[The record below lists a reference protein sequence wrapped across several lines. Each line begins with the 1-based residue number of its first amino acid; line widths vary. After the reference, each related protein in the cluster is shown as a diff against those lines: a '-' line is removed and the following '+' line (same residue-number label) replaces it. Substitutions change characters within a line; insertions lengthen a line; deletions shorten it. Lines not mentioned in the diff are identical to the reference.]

1 MNYTKKQLGQYI
13 DVLSG
18 FAFKSKD
25 FTNVGIPVIKIKN
38 INPPYVSL
46 EDISCVPI
54 SVAYQN
60 PKYILKRGDVLIA
73 MTGSHI
79 NQIASVVGRVGRVRY
94 DNLTVLNQRVGKI
107 INKNDEYSNLDY
119 IYYFLSQYDV
129 KVELAQKAGGAANQA
144 NISPSDIKNLYF
156 PCPPIEIQ
164 NKIAT
169 ILSRYDSLIENY
181 QKQIK
186 LLEESAQRLYKEWF
200 INLRFPGHENTK
212 IVDGVPEGWEKKK
225 LGDVSKTTSGGTPS
239 RTNNSF
245 YSGSIMWAKTK
256 ELCDGFIFNT
266 EEKITEEAIKKSSAK
281 IVPAGS
287 ILMAMYGATIGKL
300 GIATKD
306 LTCNQACCVFLI
318 SEDNP
323 LRWYIFN
330 WLLQNR
336 NFLISQGKGAAQ
348 PNLSQDMIKG
358 FELIIPDDKSLR
370 GYHLLINPIY
380 LNIKSLQSQIC
391 QLTEARNRLLPK
403 LMNGEIEV

>member
-1 MNYTKKQLGQYI
+1 MKEWKLKECC
-13 DVLSG
+13 LSISDG
-18 FAFKSKD
+18 DHLPPSKS
-25 FTNVGIPVIKIKN
+25 NAGIPFITISNIDSTNHLDFKN
-38 INPPYVSL
+38 TL
-46 EDISCVPI
+46 FVPI
-54 SVAYQN
+54 EYYDKLDSIRKAQ
-60 PKYILKRGDVLIA
+60 IGDI
-73 MTGSHI
+73 I
-79 NQIASVVGRVGRVRY
+79 YSVVGYFGKPVLIKDNKKFAFQRHIAILRPNSSIVDSRY
-94 DNLTVLNQRVGKI
+94 LYYVMLTREFYMQADSVAI
-107 INKNDEYSNLDY
+107 
-119 IYYFLSQYDV
+119 
-129 KVELAQKAGGAANQA
+129 GAAQRT
-144 NISPSDIKNLYF
+144 ISLTSLRNMKVKLPSLDF
-156 PCPPIEIQ
+156 Q
-164 NKIAT
+164 QRIAT

-181 QKQIK
+181 QMQIK

-200 INLRFPGHENTK
+200 IDLRFPGHENTK

-245 YSGSIMWAKTK
+245 YSGSIMWVKTK

-370 GYHLLINPIY
+370 GYNLLINPIY
-380 LNIKSLQSQIC
+380 LNIKSLQFQIRH
-391 QLTEARNRLLPK
+391 LTEARDRLLPK
-403 LMNGEIEV
+403 LMSGEIEV

>member
-1 MNYTKKQLGQYI
+1 MSEWKKCAIGELVTLRQGFAINAKSKHYISKEQTSLPLLRIADMKSGSREIFVKEDIPQNFIATPQDLVYTRTGNVGLVFRNNYGIVHNNCFTVTPN
-13 DVLSG
+13 DESVLSR
-18 FAFKSKD
+18 D
-25 FTNVGIPVIKIKN
+25 FLYFLLQSQYFFEKAN
-38 INPPYVSL
+38 SL
-46 EDISCVPI
+46 ARGAAQPDLPHSLFNSIEISYPRLDT
-54 SVAYQN
+54 QN
-60 PKYILKRGDVLIA
+60 
-73 MTGSHI
+73 S
-79 NQIASVVGRVGRVRY
+79 IAS
-94 DNLTVLNQRVGKI
+94 
-107 INKNDEYSNLDY
+107 
-119 IYYFLSQYDV
+119 
-129 KVELAQKAGGAANQA
+129 
-144 NISPSDIKNLYF
+144 
-156 PCPPIEIQ
+156 
-164 NKIAT
+164 

-186 LLEESAQRLYKEWF
+186 LLEEAAQRLYKEWF
-200 INLRFPGHENTK
+200 IDLRFPGHENTK

-380 LNIKSLQSQIC
+380 LNIKSLQFQIC
-391 QLTEARNRLLPK
+391 QLTEARDRLLPK

>member
-1 MNYTKKQLGQYI
+1 MKEWKLKECC
-13 DVLSG
+13 LSISDG
-18 FAFKSKD
+18 DHLPPPKS
-25 FTNVGIPVIKIKN
+25 NAGIPFITISNIDSTNHLDFKN
-38 INPPYVSL
+38 TL
-46 EDISCVPI
+46 FVPI
-54 SVAYQN
+54 EYYDKLDSIRKAQ
-60 PKYILKRGDVLIA
+60 IGDI
-73 MTGSHI
+73 I
-79 NQIASVVGRVGRVRY
+79 YSVVGSFGKPVLIKDNKKFAFQRHIAILRPNSSIVDSRY
-94 DNLTVLNQRVGKI
+94 LYYVMLTREFYMQADSVAI
-107 INKNDEYSNLDY
+107 
-119 IYYFLSQYDV
+119 
-129 KVELAQKAGGAANQA
+129 GAAQRT
-144 NISPSDIKNLYF
+144 ISLTSLRNMKVKLPSLDF
-156 PCPPIEIQ
+156 Q
-164 NKIAT
+164 QRIAT

-181 QKQIK
+181 QMQIK

-200 INLRFPGHENTK
+200 IDLRFPGHENTK

-225 LGDVSKTTSGGTPS
+225 IGDISKTTSGGTPS

-245 YSGSIMWAKTK
+245 YSGSIMWVKTK
-256 ELCDGFIFNT
+256 ELCDGFILGT

-403 LMNGEIEV
+403 LMNGEIDV

>member
-1 MNYTKKQLGQYI
+1 MRKKVCIGDLGTIITGNTPPRNRPELY
-13 DVLSG
+13 G
-18 FAFKSKD
+18 NHTPF
-25 FTNVGIPVIKIKN
+25 IKAT
-38 INPPYVSL
+38 
-46 EDISCVPI
+46 DISE
-54 SVAYQN
+54 SEKYTYN
-60 PKYILKRGDVLIA
+60 PEECYSEEGYNKYIKSLIPKGSTCVVTIGSIGKK
-73 MTGSHI
+73 MTMAHCDLFI
-79 NQIASVVGRVGRVRY
+79 NQAMNAIIPNACFDSEYVYYAVKNVLGNIKTLDSGTASGRENVSKSAFSKMEIWVEEE
-94 DNLTVLNQRVGKI
+94 LPIQQR
-107 INKNDEYSNLDY
+107 
-119 IYYFLSQYDV
+119 
-129 KVELAQKAGGAANQA
+129 
-144 NISPSDIKNLYF
+144 
-156 PCPPIEIQ
+156 
-164 NKIAT
+164 IAT
-169 ILSRYDSLIENY
+169 IFSRYDSLIENY

-200 INLRFPGHENTK
+200 IDHRFPGHENTK

-245 YSGSIMWAKTK
+245 YSGSIMWVKTK

-380 LNIKSLQSQIC
+380 LNIKSLQFQIRH
-391 QLTEARNRLLPK
+391 LTEARDRLLPK
-403 LMNGEIEV
+403 LMSGEIEV

>member
-1 MNYTKKQLGQYI
+1 MSEWKLK
-13 DVLSG
+13 DCCLSISDG
-18 FAFKSKD
+18 DHLPPPK
-25 FTNVGIPVIKIKN
+25 TNIGIPFITISNIDLTNHIDFKN
-38 INPPYVSL
+38 TL
-46 EDISCVPI
+46 FVPI
-54 SVAYQN
+54 EYYDKLDSIRKAQ
-60 PKYILKRGDVLIA
+60 KGDI
-73 MTGSHI
+73 I
-79 NQIASVVGRVGRVRY
+79 YSVVGSFGKPVLIKDNKKFAFQRHIAILRPNSDIVDSRY
-94 DNLTVLNQRVGKI
+94 LYYVMLTRGFYMQADSVAI
-107 INKNDEYSNLDY
+107 
-119 IYYFLSQYDV
+119 
-129 KVELAQKAGGAANQA
+129 GAAQRT
-144 NISPSDIKNLYF
+144 ISLTSLRNMKVKL
-156 PCPPIEIQ
+156 PPLDVQ
-164 NKIAT
+164 QRIAT

-200 INLRFPGHENTK
+200 IDLRFPGHENTK

-225 LGDVSKTTSGGTPS
+225 LGDVFKTTSGGTPS

-245 YSGSIMWAKTK
+245 YSGSIMWVKTK

-300 GIATKD
+300 GVATKD

-323 LRWYIFN
+323 LRWYIFS

-358 FELIIPDDKSLR
+358 FELIVPNDKSLR

-380 LNIKSLQSQIC
+380 LNIKSLQCQIRH
-391 QLTEARNRLLPK
+391 LTEARDRLLPK
-403 LMNGEIEV
+403 LMSGEIEV

>member
-1 MNYTKKQLGQYI
+1 MKEWKLKECC
-13 DVLSG
+13 LSISDG
-18 FAFKSKD
+18 DHLPPPKS
-25 FTNVGIPVIKIKN
+25 NAGIPFITISNIDSTNHLDFKN
-38 INPPYVSL
+38 TL
-46 EDISCVPI
+46 FVPI
-54 SVAYQN
+54 EYYDKLDSIRKAQ
-60 PKYILKRGDVLIA
+60 IGDI
-73 MTGSHI
+73 I
-79 NQIASVVGRVGRVRY
+79 YSVVGSFGKPVLIKDNKKFAFQRHIAILRPNSSIVDSRY
-94 DNLTVLNQRVGKI
+94 LYYVMLTREFYMQADSVAI
-107 INKNDEYSNLDY
+107 
-119 IYYFLSQYDV
+119 
-129 KVELAQKAGGAANQA
+129 GAAQRT
-144 NISPSDIKNLYF
+144 ISLTSLRNMKVKLPSLDF
-156 PCPPIEIQ
+156 Q
-164 NKIAT
+164 QRIAT

-181 QKQIK
+181 QMQIK

-200 INLRFPGHENTK
+200 IDLRFPGHENTK

-225 LGDVSKTTSGGTPS
+225 IGDISKTTSGGTPS

-245 YSGSIMWAKTK
+245 YSGSIMWVKTK
-256 ELCDGFIFNT
+256 ELCDGFILGT

-287 ILMAMYGATIGKL
+287 ILMAIYGATIGKL

-403 LMNGEIEV
+403 LMNGEIDV

>member
-1 MNYTKKQLGQYI
+1 MSEWKKCTIGEMVTLRQ
-13 DVLSG
+13 G
-18 FAFKSKD
+18 FAINAKSKHYISKEQTSLALLRIAD
-25 FTNVGIPVIKIKN
+25 MKSGSRVIFVK
-38 INPPYVSL
+38 
-46 EDISCVPI
+46 EDIP
-54 SVAYQN
+54 QN
-60 PKYILKRGDVLIA
+60 FIA
-73 MTGSHI
+73 KPQDIIYTRTGNI
-79 NQIASVVGRVGRVRY
+79 GLVFRNNYGVVH
-94 DNLTVLNQRVGKI
+94 NNCFTVTP
-107 INKNDEYSNLDY
+107 NDECILSRDFL
-119 IYYFLSQYDV
+119 YYLLQSHFFFEKANS
-129 KVELAQKAGGAANQA
+129 LARGAAQPDLPHSLFN
-144 NISPSDIKNLYF
+144 S
-156 PCPPIEIQ
+156 IEISYPSLQVQ

-200 INLRFPGHENTK
+200 IDLRFPGHENTK
-212 IVDGVPEGWEKKK
+212 ILDGVPEGREKKK
-225 LGDVSKTTSGGTPS
+225 IGDISKTTSGGTPS

-245 YSGSIMWAKTK
+245 YSGSIMWVKTK
-256 ELCDGFIFNT
+256 ELCDGFILGT

-403 LMNGEIEV
+403 LMNGEIDV

>member
-1 MNYTKKQLGQYI
+1 MIEWKKVTLDQMGIISRGRSKHRPRNDARLFGGSYPFIQTGDIGSAGLYVTEYSQTYNEEGLAQSKLWEKDTLCI
-13 DVLSG
+13 TIAANIADTALLAFPACFPDSIMGFTPYKNIANVKFVKYCFDVLQ
-18 FAFKSKD
+18 KD
-25 FTNVGIPVIKIKN
+25 CQQ
-38 INPPYVSL
+38 
-46 EDISCVPI
+46 ISQGT
-54 SVAYQN
+54 AQ
-60 PKYILKRGDVLIA
+60 
-73 MTGSHI
+73 
-79 NQIASVVGRVGRVRY
+79 
-94 DNLTVLNQRVGKI
+94 DNLSWK
-107 INKNDEYSNLDY
+107 K
-119 IYYFLSQYDV
+119 LSTI
-129 KVELAQKAGGAANQA
+129 L
-144 NISPSDIKNLYF
+144 F

>member
-1 MNYTKKQLGQYI
+1 MSEWRKVTIGELVTLRQ
-13 DVLSG
+13 G
-18 FAFKSKD
+18 FAINAKSKHYISKEQTSLALLRIAD
-25 FTNVGIPVIKIKN
+25 MKSGSKEIFVKEDIPQNFIAKPQDIIYTRTGNVGLVFRN
-38 INPPYVSL
+38 NY
-46 EDISCVPI
+46 
-54 SVAYQN
+54 
-60 PKYILKRGDVLIA
+60 G
-73 MTGSHI
+73 
-79 NQIASVVGRVGRVRY
+79 VVH
-94 DNLTVLNQRVGKI
+94 NNCFTVTP
-107 INKNDEYSNLDY
+107 NDEWILSRDFL
-119 IYYFLSQYDV
+119 YYLLQSQYFFE
-129 KVELAQKAGGAANQA
+129 KANSLARGAAQPDLPHSLFN
-144 NISPSDIKNLYF
+144 S
-156 PCPPIEIQ
+156 IEISYPSLQVQ

-200 INLRFPGHENTK
+200 IDFRFPGYENTK

-245 YSGSIMWAKTK
+245 YSGSIMWVKTK

-336 NFLISQGKGAAQ
+336 NFLISQGKGATQ

-370 GYHLLINPIY
+370 GYNLLINPIY
-380 LNIKSLQSQIC
+380 LNIKSLQFQIRH
-391 QLTEARNRLLPK
+391 LTEARDRLLPK
-403 LMNGEIEV
+403 LMSGEIEV

>member
-1 MNYTKKQLGQYI
+1 MKEWKLKECC
-13 DVLSG
+13 LSISDG
-18 FAFKSKD
+18 DHLPPPKS
-25 FTNVGIPVIKIKN
+25 NAGIPFITISNIDSTNHLDFKN
-38 INPPYVSL
+38 TL
-46 EDISCVPI
+46 FVPI
-54 SVAYQN
+54 EYYDKLDSIRKAQ
-60 PKYILKRGDVLIA
+60 IGDI
-73 MTGSHI
+73 I
-79 NQIASVVGRVGRVRY
+79 YSVVGSFGKPVLIKDNKKFAFQRHIAILRPNSSIVDSRY
-94 DNLTVLNQRVGKI
+94 LYYVMLTREFYMQADSVAI
-107 INKNDEYSNLDY
+107 
-119 IYYFLSQYDV
+119 
-129 KVELAQKAGGAANQA
+129 GAAQRT
-144 NISPSDIKNLYF
+144 ISLTSLRNMKVKLPSLDF
-156 PCPPIEIQ
+156 Q
-164 NKIAT
+164 QRIAT

-200 INLRFPGHENTK
+200 IDLRFPGHENTK

-225 LGDVSKTTSGGTPS
+225 IGDISKTTSGGTPS

-245 YSGSIMWAKTK
+245 YSGSIMWVKTK
-256 ELCDGFIFNT
+256 ELCDGFILGT

-403 LMNGEIEV
+403 LMNGEIEI